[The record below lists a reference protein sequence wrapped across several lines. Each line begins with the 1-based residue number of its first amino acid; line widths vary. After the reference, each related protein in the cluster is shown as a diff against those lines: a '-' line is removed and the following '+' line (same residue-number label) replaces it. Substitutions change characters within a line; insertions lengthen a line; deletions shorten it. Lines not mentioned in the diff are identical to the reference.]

1 MPQEALGLIETYGLV
16 PAVEAADAAVK
27 AAPVKLAAY
36 SVVTGGLIAVHLRGE
51 VAAVKAAVDAGAAAA
66 ARVGEVVS
74 IHVIARLDPEVEPLI
89 PPPAGEPKSK
99 GDSRPTTKPKPAG
112 DSKPTDNPK
121 ATGNPRATGGS
132 GSGDS
137 LALDDITAYEFA
149 HITAYEA
156 LPVRDLRRVARTMK
170 GLGLSSKEIT
180 FSNKEQLLE
189 AIRRF
194 LAKGGN

>member
-16 PAVEAADAAVK
+16 PAIEAADAAVK
-27 AAPVKLAAY
+27 AAPVRLATY

-66 ARVGEVVS
+66 SRVGEVVS

-89 PPPAGEPKSK
+89 PPPAGSSGP
-99 GDSRPTTKPKPAG
+99 
-112 DSKPTDNPK
+112 
-121 ATGNPRATGGS
+121 TGGS
-132 GSGDS
+132 PLVGGPPAAEAATLSTD
-137 LALDDITAYEFA
+137 LA
-149 HITAYEA
+149 AYEA
-156 LPVRDLRRVARTMK
+156 MPVRELRRAARAMK
-170 GLGLSSKEIT
+170 GLGLSSREIT

-194 LAKGGN
+194 LTKGGN

>member
-1 MPQEALGLIETYGLV
+1 MIMKQVTPMPQEALGLIETYGLV
-16 PAVEAADAAVK
+16 PAIEAADAAVK

-74 IHVIARLDPEVEPLI
+74 IHVIARLDPEVEPFI
-89 PPPAGEPKSK
+89 PPPVEPKPRRTAANQTRNAGSSAAETVS
-99 GDSRPTTKPKPAG
+99 GDGRPGSGNAAG
-112 DSKPTDNPK
+112 D
-121 ATGNPRATGGS
+121 
-132 GSGDS
+132 
-137 LALDDITAYEFA
+137 ALPADIA
-149 HITAYEA
+149 AYEA
-156 LPVRDLRRVARTMK
+156 LPVRELRRAARAMT